1 MQAKRVLFVDD
12 EAGIRLTFPEILRL
26 RGFEVRTAATVSEAL
41 CEITTQNFDI
51 LISDLNIGEPGD
63 GFTVVS
69 AMRRTQPECI
79 NLIITGFP
87 AFENALS
94 AIQRQVDDYLVKPA
108 KVEHIISM
116 IEKKLASKH
125 PQAQPRP
132 PMRLSRLLR
141 DNMSEICD
149 KVLSK
154 MKVDPSLA
162 SVPLSDKARGGHLPT
177 LVLEIADQL
186 ASAEPDLPTDQ
197 AIVSS
202 FIHGKQRVADGY
214 SISMLVTDTSILDEV
229 VYDLVRERLLMM
241 DTSNLVI
248 DLKRFNH
255 AIQMH
260 LKGSIHAFWGETGSG
275 TTRLDRG

>member
-26 RGFEVRTAATVSEAL
+26 RGFEVSAVATVSEAL
-41 CEITTQNFDI
+41 CEITTHKFDI

-108 KVEHIISM
+108 KVDHIISV
-116 IEKKLASKH
+116 IEKKLASTH
-125 PQAQPRP
+125 PQSKPKP
-132 PMRLSRLLR
+132 LMRLSALLR
-141 DNMSEICD
+141 DNITEICE
-149 KVLSK
+149 KVLTK
-154 MKVDPSLA
+154 MKVDPALA
-162 SVPLSDKARGGHLPT
+162 SVPLSDGRRSEHLPT
-177 LVLEIADQL
+177 LVSEIANQL
-186 ASAEPDLPTDQ
+186 DSAEPDQPTDL
-197 AIVSS
+197 AVVSS
-202 FIHGKQRVADGY
+202 FIHGKKRVEDGY
-214 SISMLVTDTSILDEV
+214 SISMLVSDTSILDEV
-229 VYDLVRERLLMM
+229 VYDIVRERLLMM